1 MYTIIILIIGFALG
15 YWYAQTR
22 KKDKPQMNQKA
33 QEFHRKKE
41 ENKKKIIAY
50 LKENAPLRSEYRAS
64 GDKKEDHK
72 HTITNNDVEELLGVG
87 DTSAYKYLE
96 ELQQEGVIN
105 QIGKEGRSVY
115 YKLR

>member
-1 MYTIIILIIGFALG
+1 MYTIIILIIGFSLG

-33 QEFHRKKE
+33 QEFHRIKE

-50 LKENAPLRSEYRAS
+50 LKENA
-64 GDKKEDHK
+64 KV
-72 HTITNNDVEELLGVG
+72 TNNDVEELLGVG

-96 ELQQEGVIN
+96 GLQQEGIVT
-105 QIGKEGRSVY
+105 QVGKEGRSVFY
-115 YKLR
+115 QLR